1 MSQKRKGKPFTCT
14 VKEACIAF
22 TDTEK
27 GYPNIVL
34 LHGFLES
41 KEVWKEWSERIPSHY
56 RIVTIDLPGHG
67 ASETI
72 GYYHSMELMA
82 EVVHGVLGHIG
93 IRRYFMVGHSMGG
106 YVCLAYAN
114 LFSERLKAIALI
126 QSTAFADSEE
136 RKKLREKAIKLV
148 KKNHLKYIEA
158 TLSSLFT
165 PTFQRKNK
173 SLVQKMVNFAN
184 NMSPQAIAACLH
196 GLKDRPSTIAHLQQN
211 PIPCLLLAGEIDKT
225 IPLADLQIQHLQIPN
240 SELQVVPKAGHMA
253 YLEVPDLCFPLFIQ
267 FIKSHLNHAHEQ
279 R

>member
-1 MSQKRKGKPFTCT
+1 MSQKRKEKPLTCT
-14 VKEACIAF
+14 VKEASIAF
-22 TDTEK
+22 TDTGK
-27 GYPNIVL
+27 GYPNLVL

-41 KEVWKEWSERIPSHY
+41 KEVWKEWSERIPSHF
-56 RIVTIDLPGHG
+56 RIITIDMPGHG

-82 EVVHGVLGHIG
+82 EVVHGVLRHIG

-106 YVCLAYAN
+106 YICLAYAN
-114 LFSERLKAIALI
+114 LFPERLKAIALI

-158 TLSSLFT
+158 TLSALFT
-165 PTFQRKNK
+165 NTFQRKNK
-173 SLVQKMVNFAN
+173 SLVQKMVNSAN

-196 GLKDRPSTIAHLQQN
+196 GLKDRPSAIAQLQQN

-225 IPLADLQIQHLQIPN
+225 VPLADLQNQHLQIPN

-253 YLEVPDLCFPLFIQ
+253 YLEVPELCFPPFIH

>member
-1 MSQKRKGKPFTCT
+1 MSQKRKGKPLTCI
-14 VKEACIAF
+14 VKEARIAF
-22 TDTEK
+22 TDTGK

-41 KEVWKEWSERIPSHY
+41 KEVWNDWSQRFPSHY

-67 ASETI
+67 ATETI

-82 EVVHGVLGHIG
+82 EVVHGVLRQIG

-114 LFSERLKAIALI
+114 LFPERLKAIALI
-126 QSTAFADSEE
+126 QSTAFADTEE

-158 TLSSLFT
+158 TLSALFT
-165 PTFQRKNK
+165 TAFQRKHK
-173 SLVQKMVNFAN
+173 TLVQKMVESAN
-184 NMSPQAIAACLH
+184 TMSPQAIAACLH
-196 GLKDRPSTIAHLQQN
+196 GLKDRRSAIAHLQQN

-225 IPLADLQIQHLQIPN
+225 VPLADLQNQHLQIPK

-253 YLEVPDLCFPLFIQ
+253 YLELPELCFPPFIQ
-267 FIKSHLNHAHEQ
+267 FVKSHLNHTHEQ